1 MKKGWHEPSR
11 IVFAFLVLA
20 MTGRGAWAAVARTPE
35 QDSLLLANT
44 LKAIPDEEWRAIA
57 GSRIE
62 EKLEIQKGDT
72 LFGISAR
79 LFGDAKYWPKIWAL
93 NASSITNPHLIRP
106 GNFVS
111 FLPGSG
117 TELPAVA
124 IQTTGVAD
132 AIPHGSSAPQI
143 AEEDSSREPD
153 VADSIRVRR
162 GRSQE
167 WRNLSRQPW
176 EFVEDTTPKTVDRT
190 GLDKR
195 SRVRKGTPEGFEL
208 QFFATGDPITPWGEI
223 LTSSAEG
230 KLLSLGDTVFVRQVE
245 RDLQVGESYAV
256 VGEPGE
262 YVSNLNQR
270 EARSYKNLG
279 LVKIVGVKDGR
290 FIGEITQVNE
300 PIVRGALLIPKLKRV
315 ESFEPVAGP
324 SPLESEVILDRSFN
338 TFATAQYKQLVL
350 DRGTDDG
357 VREGMVFRIFRYD
370 DPATKDRM
378 IDSDVVAQADLMV
391 VHTSERVST
400 AIVLR
405 GTELVNDGAIAVLL
419 TDVRDL
425 TSGKRRREIIVENS
439 KETGSEKA
447 EELNRL
453 NQTDV
458 SGSLGRKEAKELRQ
472 LERWKENGQALEPAK
487 SQSEKDKSQETPAA
501 ETAPTPPVEEVPS
514 APAVTEVPSAP
525 AAVEVPAQAPS
536 SLAPV
541 EQPASPAEPTPQ
553 PMQSASSTSGAD
565 GNQSSEEEL
574 PPVPQPS
581 GTPDSDAQALDQLLN
596 PPSGE

>member
-11 IVFAFLVLA
+11 IALAFLVLA

-44 LKAIPDEEWRAIA
+44 LKAIPDEEWRTIA
-57 GSRIE
+57 GSRVE
-62 EKLEIQKGDT
+62 EKLEIQRGDT

-93 NASSITNPHLIRP
+93 NASTITNPHLIRP

-124 IQTTGVAD
+124 IQTSGVAD
-132 AIPHGSSAPQI
+132 AIPHGSSAPQL
-143 AEEDSSREPD
+143 AEEEPSRDTD
-153 VADSIRVRR
+153 VADAIRVRR

-167 WRNLSRQPW
+167 WRKLSRQPW

-208 QFFATGDPITPWGEI
+208 QFFATGDPVTPWGEI

-230 KLLSLGDTVFVRQVE
+230 KLLSLGDTVFIRQVE

-324 SPLESEVILDRSFN
+324 SPLESEVILDRTVN
-338 TFATAQYKQLVL
+338 TFATAQYKQLIL

-405 GTELVNDGAIAVLL
+405 GAESVNDGAIAVLL

-425 TSGKRRREIIVENS
+425 TSGKRRREIIIEDS
-439 KETGSEKA
+439 KQSGTEKA

-472 LERWKENGQALEPAK
+472 LERWKENGQALEPSKA
-487 SQSEKDKSQETPAA
+487 QPEKNKPQETPAA
-501 ETAPTPPVEEVPS
+501 ETAPSPPVEEVP
-514 APAVTEVPSAP
+514 PPPPVVEVPS
-525 AAVEVPAQAPS
+525 QSPS
-536 SLAPV
+536 
-541 EQPASPAEPTPQ
+541 QPAPQ
-553 PMQSASSTSGAD
+553 PTQNASSTPEAD
-565 GNQSSEEEL
+565 GTQASEEEL
-574 PPVPQPS
+574 PPVPQSS

-596 PPSGE
+596 PPSGG

>member
-1 MKKGWHEPSR
+1 MAL
-11 IVFAFLVLA
+11 AFLILA
-20 MTGRGAWAAVARTPE
+20 LTGRGAWAAVARTPE

-93 NASSITNPHLIRP
+93 NASTITNPHLIRP

-124 IQTTGVAD
+124 IHTSGLID
-132 AIPHGSSAPQI
+132 SIPQGSSAPQV
-143 AEEDSSREPD
+143 AEDEASREPD

-167 WRNLSRQPW
+167 WRTLPRQPW

-208 QFFATGDPITPWGEI
+208 QFFATGDPVTPWGEI
-223 LTSSAEG
+223 LTSDSEG
-230 KLLSLGDTVFVRQVE
+230 KLLSLGDTVFIRQVE

-256 VGEPGE
+256 VSEPGE
-262 YVSNLNQR
+262 YVSKLNQR

-290 FIGEITQVNE
+290 FIGKITQANE
-300 PIVRGALLIPKLKRV
+300 PIARGALLVPKLKRV

-324 SPLESEVILDRSFN
+324 SPLESEVILDRSLN
-338 TFATAQYKQLVL
+338 TFATAQYKQLIL

-378 IDSDVVAQADLMV
+378 IDSDVVALADLMV

-405 GTELVNDGAIAVLL
+405 GTESVNDGAIAVLL

-425 TSGKRRREIIVENS
+425 NFDKRKREIIVEES
-439 KETGSEKA
+439 KQPGSEKA

-487 SQSEKDKSQETPAA
+487 AQPEKDKTQEPAAA
-501 ETAPTPPVEEVPS
+501 ETAPEPPAEEVPPAPPVEEA
-514 APAVTEVPSAP
+514 APQSRTQP
-525 AAVEVPAQAPS
+525 VPA
-536 SLAPV
+536 
-541 EQPASPAEPTPQ
+541 EQPAPQ
-553 PMQSASSTSGAD
+553 TEAVPQSTQDASSAPEAESD
-565 GNQSSEEEL
+565 GSSEETL
-574 PPVPQPS
+574 PPVPAPS
-581 GTPDSDAQALDQLLN
+581 GTPDSDAQALDKLLN

>member
-1 MKKGWHEPSR
+1 M
-11 IVFAFLVLA
+11 ALTFLVATQILA
-20 MTGRGAWAAVARTPE
+20 LTGRGAWAAVARTPE

-93 NASSITNPHLIRP
+93 NASTITNPHLIRP

-124 IQTTGVAD
+124 IQTSGAAD
-132 AIPHGSSAPQI
+132 AIPHGSSSPQL
-143 AEEDSSREPD
+143 AEDESSNREPD

-167 WRNLSRQPW
+167 WRTLSRQPW

-195 SRVRKGTPEGFEL
+195 SRVRNGTPEGFEL
-208 QFFATGDPITPWGEI
+208 QFFATGDPVTPWGEI

-230 KLLSLGDTVFVRQVE
+230 KLLSLGDTVFIRQVE

-279 LVKIVGVKDGR
+279 LIKIVGVKDGR

-300 PIVRGALLIPKLKRV
+300 PITRGALLIPKLKRV

-338 TFATAQYKQLVL
+338 TFATAQYKQLIL

-405 GTELVNDGAIAVLL
+405 GTESVNDGAIAVLL
-419 TDVRDL
+419 TDIRDL
-425 TSGKRRREIIVENS
+425 TSHKRQREIIVDDS
-439 KETGSEKA
+439 AQTVSEKA
-447 EELNRL
+447 EELKRL

-472 LERWKENGQALEPAK
+472 LERWKENGQALEPVKPKA
-487 SQSEKDKSQETPAA
+487 EKAPAEVPPAA
-501 ETAPTPPVEEVPS
+501 EVAPEPPADTAEVPPPAPAEAQPIPVVPPAPQPEPAPAPTPGE
-514 APAVTEVPSAP
+514 
-525 AAVEVPAQAPS
+525 
-536 SLAPV
+536 
-541 EQPASPAEPTPQ
+541 PAS
-553 PMQSASSTSGAD
+553 S
-565 GNQSSEEEL
+565 EEL
-574 PPVPQPS
+574 PPPPDAS
-581 GTPDSDAQALDQLLN
+581 SAPDSDAQALDQLLN
-596 PPSGE
+596 PPSGG

>member
-1 MKKGWHEPSR
+1 MSHEESTFEVR
-11 IVFAFLVLA
+11 RLGL
-20 MTGRGAWAAVARTPE
+20 
-35 QDSLLLANT
+35 SL
-44 LKAIPDEEWRAIA
+44 
-57 GSRIE
+57 G
-62 EKLEIQKGDT
+62 LEYED
-72 LFGISAR
+72 
-79 LFGDAKYWPKIWAL
+79 
-93 NASSITNPHLIRP
+93 SITNPHLIRP

-124 IQTTGVAD
+124 IQTSGVAD
-132 AIPHGSSAPQI
+132 AIPHGSSAPQL
-143 AEEDSSREPD
+143 AEEEPSRDTD
-153 VADSIRVRR
+153 VADAIRVRR

-167 WRNLSRQPW
+167 WRKLSRQPW

-208 QFFATGDPITPWGEI
+208 QFFATGDPVTPWGEI
-223 LTSSAEG
+223 LTSSSEG
-230 KLLSLGDTVFVRQVE
+230 KLLTLGDTVFIRQVE

-279 LVKIVGVKDGR
+279 LIKIVGVKDGR

-324 SPLESEVILDRSFN
+324 SPLESEVILDRTVN
-338 TFATAQYKQLVL
+338 TFATAQYKQLIL

-405 GTELVNDGAIAVLL
+405 GAESVNDGAIAVLL

-425 TSGKRRREIIVENS
+425 TSGKRRREIIIEDS
-439 KETGSEKA
+439 KQSGTEKA

-472 LERWKENGQALEPAK
+472 LERWKENGQALEPSKA
-487 SQSEKDKSQETPAA
+487 QPEKNKPQETPAA
-501 ETAPTPPVEEVPS
+501 ETAPSPPVEEVP
-514 APAVTEVPSAP
+514 PPP
-525 AAVEVPAQAPS
+525 PAVEVPSQSPS
-536 SLAPV
+536 QLAPA
-541 EQPASPAEPTPQ
+541 EQPAPQAEPAPQ
-553 PMQSASSTSGAD
+553 PTQSASSTPEAD
-565 GNQSSEEEL
+565 GTQASEEEL
-574 PPVPQPS
+574 PPVPQSS